1 MLCWKLIVYFYDV
14 ISFNCTSAVCLDN
27 LCSSAFDMWFF
38 VGFCVD
44 NLFFFFCV
52 QHLKKDFYRKD
63 VQEASRTCFTKLSAA
78 ITQLVDSIRQRVPTN
93 KAEKIP
99 FVLMQCL
106 TAVVK
111 QHCADN
117 PLGEG
122 LETDFIQR
130 VEFLL
135 QNILDLNVQGDGD
148 EVRHEASFSVVCK

>member
-1 MLCWKLIVYFYDV
+1 MLCWILIVYFCDV
-14 ISFNCTSAVCLDN
+14 ISFNCTSTVRLDN
-27 LCSSAFDMWFF
+27 LCSSAFDIWFF
-38 VGFCVD
+38 VGF
-44 NLFFFFCV
+44 FFRQSFLCV

-135 QNILDLNVQGDGD
+135 QNILDLNVQGVAD

>member
-1 MLCWKLIVYFYDV
+1 M
-14 ISFNCTSAVCLDN
+14 
-27 LCSSAFDMWFF
+27 
-38 VGFCVD
+38 
-44 NLFFFFCV
+44 

-63 VQEASRTCFTKLSAA
+63 VQEASRTCFTKLAAA
-78 ITQLVDSIRQRVPTN
+78 ITQLVDSIRQCVPIN

-135 QNILDLNVQGDGD
+135 QNILDLNVQGVAD